1 MGFRRYFSAMW
12 SYKILENNGSAAR
25 DHLSNE
31 RTYLAW
37 LRTGF
42 TIAAL
47 GLVLARLQQ
56 TSSEFTKILA
66 KLLVLL
72 GLLFVV
78 LGLVRYAQVSVLLD
92 DEKFPASGLLMTIVS
107 ILTIG
112 SFVAAF
118 VLLIIND

>member
-1 MGFRRYFSAMW
+1 MGLRRYFAAMW
-12 SYKILENNGSAAR
+12 TYKILENNGSAAR
-25 DHLSNE
+25 DHLANE

-47 GLVLARLQQ
+47 GLVLARLQPN
-56 TSSEFTKILA
+56 TSEFTKVLA

-72 GLLFVV
+72 GLLFVI
-78 LGLVRYAQVSVLLD
+78 LGLIRYAQVSVLLD

-107 ILTIG
+107 ILTIA

-118 VLLIIND
+118 VLLLLKD